1 MRRDRLKFIDVTL
14 RDGHQCLWA
23 TRMTTAMMTPVLSK
37 IDRAGY
43 DVINMLGGAVFD
55 VCVRYLHENP
65 WRRVQTLCDALSTTT
80 DGFLRGQSLYTFE
93 LFPDD
98 IVALNSQVLA
108 RNGLKSVTVYDAIN
122 DIRNVEVPISSA
134 KEAGMRVTGVAVYTV
149 SPVHTD
155 AYYAERI
162 HELIALGAD
171 RVGIKDPTGLLKPD
185 RAKTLFPVVMRAAT
199 DGARRV
205 EVELHSH
212 CQSSLAP
219 EVYSE
224 AIRAGFHYVHTA
236 VMPLA
241 NGASL
246 PAVEEIAARAA
257 GLGVATQLD
266 LGTIGEISQYFDWL
280 CVREGKPR
288 GCVVDYDPA
297 LYSHQ
302 VPGGMI
308 SNLKSTLA
316 TMRMG
321 HRLPE
326 ILEEV
331 GRVREDL
338 GYPILVSPF
347 AQYVVTQAVLN
358 VMQGERFKT
367 IPDEVR
373 KYAQGYY
380 GKLAARPS
388 DAFLARANVDPEAL
402 ARARAGLHV
411 EPWVPR
417 LRRELGPAADDED
430 ILLSA
435 FYDDELLAPLRRRA
449 AETYAYSTTPL
460 IELIRYV
467 GNRRDLSGLRIRY
480 AGADLSL
487 SH

>member
-1 MRRDRLKFIDVTL
+1 MRRLGFIDVTL

-23 TRMTTAMMTPVLSK
+23 TRMTSAMMTPILST

-43 DVINMLGGAVFD
+43 DYVNMLGGAVFD

-65 WRRVQTLCDALSTTT
+65 WRRVETLCARLATPT

-98 IVALNSQVLA
+98 IVELNSQVLA
-108 RNGLKSVTVYDAIN
+108 RNGLKNVTVYDALN
-122 DIRNVEVPISSA
+122 DSRNVEVPIASA
-134 KEAGMRVTGVAVYTV
+134 KAAGMTVTAVTVYTV

-155 AYYAERI
+155 AYYAARI
-162 HELIALGAD
+162 RELLALGAD
-171 RVGIKDPTGLLKPD
+171 RVGVKDPTGLLTPE
-185 RAKTLFPVVMRAAT
+185 RAKTLFPVVMQAAGNT
-199 DGARRV
+199 K
-205 EVELHSH
+205 VELHSH

-224 AIRAGFHYVHTA
+224 AIKAGFHYAHTA

-246 PAVEEIAARAA
+246 PAVEDIAERAA
-257 GLGVATQLD
+257 ALGVETSLD
-266 LGTIGEISQYFDWL
+266 MDAIAEVSGYFSWL

-288 GCVVDYDPA
+288 GRVVAYDPS

-308 SNLKSTLA
+308 SNLKSQLQ
-316 TMRMG
+316 TMNMG

-358 VMQGERFKT
+358 VMQGERYKT
-367 IPDEVR
+367 IPDEIR
-373 KYAQGYY
+373 RYAMGYY
-380 GKLAARPS
+380 GRLAAVPS
-388 DAFLARANVDPEAL
+388 KEFLERAEVEPGVL
-402 ARARAGLHV
+402 ASERAGTHV

-417 LRRELGPAADDED
+417 LRKALGAGTDDED
-430 ILLSA
+430 ILLAA
-435 FYDDELLAPLRRRA
+435 FYDKELLAPLVRQPAKSYIYRTSPLLELIQYVRRR
-449 AETYAYSTTPL
+449 P
-460 IELIRYV
+460 EL
-467 GNRRDLSGLRIRY
+467 GQLRVRF
-480 AGADLSL
+480 AGAELEVAR
-487 SH
+487 

>member
-1 MRRDRLKFIDVTL
+1 MRRLRFIDVTL

-23 TRMTTAMMTPVLSK
+23 TRMTSAMMTPILST

-43 DVINMLGGAVFD
+43 DSINILGGAVFD

-65 WRRVQTLCDALSTTT
+65 WRRVQTLCDALQTPT

-108 RNGLKSVTVYDAIN
+108 RNGLKNVTVYDAIN
-122 DIRNVEVPISSA
+122 DNRNVEVPIASA
-134 KEAGMRVTGVAVYTV
+134 KAAGMTVTAVTVYTV

-162 HELIALGAD
+162 RELIALGAH
-171 RVGIKDPTGLLKPD
+171 RVGVKDPTGLLTPD
-185 RAKTLFPVVMRAAT
+185 RAKTLFPIVMQAAGT
-199 DGARRV
+199 T

-224 AIRAGFHYVHTA
+224 AIRAGFQYVHTA
-236 VMPLA
+236 VRPLA

-246 PAVEEIAARAA
+246 PAVDDIAARAA
-257 GLGVATQLD
+257 GLGVQTRLD
-266 LGTIGEISQYFDWL
+266 MAAIGEISGYFDWL

-308 SNLKSTLA
+308 SNLKSQLQ
-316 TMRMG
+316 TMQMG

-347 AQYVVTQAVLN
+347 AQFVVTQAVLN
-358 VMQGERFKT
+358 VIQGERYRT

-373 KYAQGYY
+373 KYAMGYY
-380 GKLAARPS
+380 GRLAARPS
-388 DAFLARANVDPEAL
+388 DDFLERAQLEPGVL
-402 ARARAGLHV
+402 ANERAGTHV

-417 LRRELGPAADDED
+417 LRRELGVHADDED
-430 ILLSA
+430 ILLAA
-435 FYDDELLAPLRRRA
+435 FYDKELLAPLKKQA
-449 AETYAYSTTPL
+449 PQKYSYRTSPL
-460 IELIRYV
+460 LELIQFAHSK
-467 GNRRDLSGLRIRY
+467 RDLSRLHIRF
-480 AGADLSL
+480 AGADLAVSRQV
-487 SH
+487 